1 MFTENFSIL
10 DDEKNNDKEK
20 VSLSHA
26 EFSED
31 TCNLMKK
38 AKFCSS
44 RFTGDLPLESLTFS
58 C

>member
-1 MFTENFSIL
+1 MSSSEMFTENFSIL

-38 AKFCSS
+38 ENSVHPGLRATCLSN
-44 RFTGDLPLESLTFS
+44 L
-58 C
+58 